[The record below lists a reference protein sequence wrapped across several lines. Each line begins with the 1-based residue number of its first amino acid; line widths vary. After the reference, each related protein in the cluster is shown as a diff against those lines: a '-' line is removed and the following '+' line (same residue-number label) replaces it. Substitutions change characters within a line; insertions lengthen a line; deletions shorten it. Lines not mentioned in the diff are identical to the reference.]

1 MRAKTY
7 SALSISNFCLFEL
20 TEKENQEAYTGKTNI
35 DLLLQTKLT
44 ANIIFPSKHRFSFYH

>member
-7 SALSISNFCLFEL
+7 SALSISNVFLFEL

-35 DLLLQTKLT
+35 DLLLQRKVT
-44 ANIIFPSKHRFSFYH
+44 ANIIFPLKHRFSFYH

>member
-7 SALSISNFCLFEL
+7 SIFSISNLCLFEL
-20 TEKENQEAYTGKTNI
+20 TEEESQAAYTGKTNI

-44 ANIIFPSKHRFSFYH
+44 ASIIFPLK